1 MKKIAL
7 NLVILGGLLNGFA
20 EKIDTT
26 KFDSLFDKYSKVY
39 SINANFIKK
48 IATLESGLDENK
60 VTLSFSK
67 NDNFVGLFQIS
78 EKFYNVDS
86 KKIDNED
93 ITNKAVKQMRY
104 CLDKKGYTI
113 EMINCFNKS
122 YTDEDK
128 KILLSLL
135 NQNVQ

>member
-1 MKKIAL
+1 MKKVVLSMI
-7 NLVILGGLLNGFA
+7 VLGGLLNGFA

-93 ITNKAVKQMRY
+93 ITNKAVKEMRY

-113 EMINCFNKS
+113 EMINCYNKS

-135 NQNVQ
+135 NQNIQ

>member
-7 NLVILGGLLNGFA
+7 GLVVLGGLLSGFA

-67 NDNFVGLFQIS
+67 NDKFVGLFQIS

-113 EMINCFNKS
+113 EMIDCFNKS

-135 NQNVQ
+135 NHNMQ

>member
-7 NLVILGGLLNGFA
+7 SLVVLSGLLNGFA

-67 NDNFVGLFQIS
+67 NDKFVGLFQIS

-113 EMINCFNKS
+113 EMIDCFNKS

-135 NQNVQ
+135 NHNMQ

>member
-7 NLVILGGLLNGFA
+7 SLVVLGGLLNGFA

-67 NDNFVGLFQIS
+67 NDKFVGLFQIS

-113 EMINCFNKS
+113 EMIDCFNKS

-135 NQNVQ
+135 NHNMQ

>member
-1 MKKIAL
+1 MKKIFL
-7 NLVILGGLLNGFA
+7 GISILGLFLSIYAN
-20 EKIDTT
+20 KIDIG
-26 KFDSLFDKYSKVY
+26 KYDMLFQKYGDIY
-39 SINANFIKK
+39 AINPKFIKK
-48 IATLESGLDENK
+48 IALLESGLDGTRVTPSVNK
-60 VTLSFSK
+60 Q
-67 NDNFVGLFQIS
+67 DNFVGLFQMS

-135 NQNVQ
+135 NQNMQ

>member
-7 NLVILGGLLNGFA
+7 NLLILGGLLNGFA
-20 EKIDTT
+20 EKIDMT
-26 KFDSLFDKYSKVY
+26 KFDSLFEKYSKVY

-104 CLDKKGYTI
+104 CLDKKGYTT

-135 NQNVQ
+135 NQNI

>member
-1 MKKIAL
+1 MKKVVLSMI
-7 NLVILGGLLNGFA
+7 VLGGLLNGFA

-135 NQNVQ
+135 NQNMQ

>member
-1 MKKIAL
+1 MKKVVLSMI
-7 NLVILGGLLNGFA
+7 VLGGLLNGFA

>member
-48 IATLESGLDENK
+48 IATLESGLEENK
-60 VTLSFSK
+60 ITLSFIK

-135 NQNVQ
+135 NQNIQ

>member
-48 IATLESGLDENK
+48 IVTLESGLDENK

>member
-1 MKKIAL
+1 MKKVVLSMI
-7 NLVILGGLLNGFA
+7 VLGGLLNGFA

-135 NQNVQ
+135 NQNIQ

>member
-1 MKKIAL
+1 MTVSVVL
-7 NLVILGGLLNGFA
+7 FA
-20 EKIDTT
+20 EDIDV
-26 KFDSLFDKYSKVY
+26 KFDLLFDKYSKIY
-39 SINANFIKK
+39 NINSSFIKK
-48 IATLESGLDENK
+48 IATLESGLDENR
-60 VTLSFSK
+60 VTPSFNK
-67 NDNFVGLFQIS
+67 NDKFVGLFQIS

-93 ITNKAVKQMRY
+93 ITNKAVKHMRY

-113 EMINCFNKS
+113 EMINCYNKS

-135 NQNVQ
+135 SHNMR

>member
-7 NLVILGGLLNGFA
+7 SLVVLGGLLSGFA

-67 NDNFVGLFQIS
+67 NDKFVGLFQIS

-113 EMINCFNKS
+113 EMIDCFNKS

-135 NQNVQ
+135 NHNMQ

>member
-7 NLVILGGLLNGFA
+7 SLVVLGGLLNGFA

-67 NDNFVGLFQIS
+67 NDKFVGLFQIS

-113 EMINCFNKS
+113 KMIDCFNKS

-135 NQNVQ
+135 NHNMQ

>member
-1 MKKIAL
+1 MHLKSENPFYL
-7 NLVILGGLLNGFA
+7 
-20 EKIDTT
+20 
-26 KFDSLFDKYSKVY
+26 SYSNFCDY
-39 SINANFIKK
+39 SIA
-48 IATLESGLDENK
+48 
-60 VTLSFSK
+60 
-67 NDNFVGLFQIS
+67 
-78 EKFYNVDS
+78 YS

-113 EMINCFNKS
+113 EMIDCFNKS

-135 NQNVQ
+135 NHNMQ

>member
-7 NLVILGGLLNGFA
+7 SLVVLGGLLNGFA

-39 SINANFIKK
+39 SINANFVKK

-67 NDNFVGLFQIS
+67 NDKFVGLFQIS
-78 EKFYNVDS
+78 EKFYNVAS

-113 EMINCFNKS
+113 EMIDCFNKS

-135 NQNVQ
+135 NHNIQ

>member
-113 EMINCFNKS
+113 KMINCFNKS

>member
-1 MKKIAL
+1 MKKVVLSMI
-7 NLVILGGLLNGFA
+7 VLGGLLNGFA

-39 SINANFIKK
+39 NINANFIKK

>member
-20 EKIDTT
+20 EKINTT

-48 IATLESGLDENK
+48 IATLESGLEENK
-60 VTLSFSK
+60 VTLSFTK

-135 NQNVQ
+135 NQNIQ

>member
-7 NLVILGGLLNGFA
+7 SLVVLGGLLNGFA

-67 NDNFVGLFQIS
+67 NDKFVGLFQIS

-113 EMINCFNKS
+113 KMTDCFNKS

-135 NQNVQ
+135 NHNMQ

>member
-113 EMINCFNKS
+113 EMINCFNKL

-128 KILLSLL
+128 KFLLSLL
-135 NQNVQ
+135 NQNIQ

>member
-7 NLVILGGLLNGFA
+7 SLVVLGGLLNAFA

-67 NDNFVGLFQIS
+67 NDKFVGLFQIS

-135 NQNVQ
+135 NKNMQ

>member
-1 MKKIAL
+1 MKKIFL
-7 NLVILGGLLNGFA
+7 GISILGLFLSIYAN
-20 EKIDTT
+20 KIDIG
-26 KFDSLFDKYSKVY
+26 KYDMLFQKYGDIY
-39 SINANFIKK
+39 AINPKFIKK
-48 IATLESGLDENK
+48 IALLESGLDGTRVTPSVNK
-60 VTLSFSK
+60 Q
-67 NDNFVGLFQIS
+67 DNFVGLFQMS

-135 NQNVQ
+135 NHNMQ

>member
-7 NLVILGGLLNGFA
+7 CLVVLGGLLNGFA

-60 VTLSFSK
+60 VTPSFSK
-67 NDNFVGLFQIS
+67 NDKFVGLFQIS

-104 CLDKKGYTI
+104 CVDKKGYTI
-113 EMINCFNKS
+113 EMIDCFNKS
-122 YTDEDK
+122 YTDDDK

-135 NQNVQ
+135 NQK

>member
-135 NQNVQ
+135 NQNIQ